1 MKIHIRELSG
11 PEINERFLE
20 TLTSLAEV
28 GLTVVEAREI
38 FRSQLRTGVRTYV
51 AVIDGQIVGTATL
64 LVEQKFIH
72 RGGRI
77 GHIEDVAVNRD
88 FQKQGIGTALLQ
100 HTTEE
105 ARKFGCYKVIL
116 SCFPDR
122 VAFYERLGYRR
133 HDVGMRLD
141 LPKSHVDASAE
152 SKPSAVLSPMWM
164 SFSCGCE

>member
-11 PEINERFLE
+11 SEINERFLE

-28 GLTVVEAREI
+28 GLTVPEAREI
-38 FRSQLRTGVRTYV
+38 FRSQLRSGVRTYV
-51 AVIDGQIVGTATL
+51 ALVEGQIAGTATL

-77 GHIEDVAVNRD
+77 GHIEDVAVHRD
-88 FQKQGIGTALLQ
+88 FQKQGIGTALVR

-141 LPKSHVDASAE
+141 LAKEEGSSSEASSVA
-152 SKPSAVLSPMWM
+152 PAPMWM
-164 SFSCGCE
+164 TFSCGCE